1 MQAFE
6 RKTKST
12 PAGAFVLVEHKMQ
25 NPNRLGSDLR
35 ALVEELGI
43 TVNSKGIPF
52 DPSPVAMGVRMG
64 TTVLSQRGMGDA
76 EMEEIAEILY
86 LAATHPEDGEMLGD
100 LKGRVRSLAE
110 RFPIPAEY
118 DVHG

>member
-1 MQAFE
+1 MFLLE
-6 RKTKST
+6 LYGFGIDGVRFS
-12 PAGAFVLVEHKMQ
+12 
-25 NPNRLGSDLR
+25 
-35 ALVEELGI
+35 ALLEELGI

-86 LAATHPEDGEMLGD
+86 LAATHPEDGEVLGD
-100 LKGRVRSLAE
+100 LRGRVRSLAE